1 MVESLHALCDNECM
15 GYLLMSHPDQTIIML
30 IILGYDVIFQGRIR
44 VWWLNRRSV
53 IPGERYPLA
62 LPFIALAAALDNGLK
77 KIKKW

>member
-1 MVESLHALCDNECM
+1 
-15 GYLLMSHPDQTIIML
+15 MSHPDQTIIML

-62 LPFIALAAALDNGLK
+62 FPFIALAAALDNGLK
-77 KIKKW
+77 KIKKIVKIPKTFKKKKVNVCQ